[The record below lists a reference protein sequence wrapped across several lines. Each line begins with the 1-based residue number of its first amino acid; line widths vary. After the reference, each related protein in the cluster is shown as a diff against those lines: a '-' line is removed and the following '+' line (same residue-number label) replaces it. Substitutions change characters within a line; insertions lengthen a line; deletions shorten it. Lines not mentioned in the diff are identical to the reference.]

1 MRIIASALIEWSSH
15 NSREAVDS
23 WFKTELSGVAS
34 RRSVVARLTGPAGG
48 RNEPRCEADVW
59 HPFGYRPDD
68 SIRRYFLLR
77 LFSGQMPG
85 MKPSPLQ
92 TSFFRAGHAHA
103 GVLVILSLICQMFV
117 EHAALGSGFA
127 WLVRIGVP
135 LAAILIPLGFFLSV
149 AFSPDRPNG
158 WIRSLYAGALVL
170 AISVVVLGAGLI
182 RA

>member
-1 MRIIASALIEWSSH
+1 MNR
-15 NSREAVDS
+15 D
-23 WFKTELSGVAS
+23 
-34 RRSVVARLTGPAGG
+34 ARLMSGILLIAVPTIQYGG
-48 RNEPRCEADVW
+48 
-59 HPFGYRPDD
+59 
-68 SIRRYFLLR
+68 YFLLR

-103 GVLVILSLICQMFV
+103 GVLVILSLICQILV
-117 EHAALGSGFA
+117 EHAALGPFA

-135 LAAILIPLGFFLSV
+135 LAAVLIPLGFFLSV
-149 AFSPDRPNG
+149 AFTPDRQNE

-170 AISVVVLGAGLI
+170 AISVVVLGIGLI

>member
-1 MRIIASALIEWSSH
+1 VT
-15 NSREAVDS
+15 SRC
-23 WFKTELSGVAS
+23 SG
-34 RRSVVARLTGPAGG
+34 VARLTGLQEEEMNRDAKLMSGILLVTVPTIQYGG
-48 RNEPRCEADVW
+48 
-59 HPFGYRPDD
+59 
-68 SIRRYFLLR
+68 YFLLR

-103 GVLVILSLICQMFV
+103 GVLVILSLICQIFV
-117 EHAALGSGFA
+117 EHAALGPGFA

-170 AISVVVLGAGLI
+170 AISVVALGVGLI
-182 RA
+182 RTQG